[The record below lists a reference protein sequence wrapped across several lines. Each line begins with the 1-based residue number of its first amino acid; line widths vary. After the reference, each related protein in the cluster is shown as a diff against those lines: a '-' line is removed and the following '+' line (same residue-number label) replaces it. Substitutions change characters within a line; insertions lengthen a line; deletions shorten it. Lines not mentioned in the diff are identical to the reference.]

1 MLCFHR
7 PALPS
12 SLLLAAA
19 LQEALNKLPISDTV
33 AAAKVQIANIE
44 QELKTVVKSVAA
56 SQPALSALNDP
67 VALQL
72 AVYSIMGLPM
82 LLLFVLFV
90 SIYGGPGK
98 SSGTGTDAAG
108 KAGGKKVT
116 AAAAGKKSAVAAT
129 PAGKG
134 KGKGKAVR
142 DGADVLY
149 TP

>member
-1 MLCFHR
+1 
-7 PALPS
+7 
-12 SLLLAAA
+12 
-19 LQEALNKLPISDTV
+19 LQEAINKLPISDTI
-33 AAAKVQIANIE
+33 AAAKLQVANIE
-44 QELKTVVKSVAA
+44 QELKTVVKGVAA

-72 AVYSIMGLPM
+72 AVYSIMCLPM
-82 LLLFVLFV
+82 LLLFVVSV

-98 SSGTGTDAAG
+98 SSGTGADAAS
-108 KAGGKKVT
+108 KAGRKT
-116 AAAAGKKSAVAAT
+116 TAAAAAAGKKGAAPGSKAKAVAAT
-129 PAGKG
+129 PAG

>member
-1 MLCFHR
+1 
-7 PALPS
+7 
-12 SLLLAAA
+12 
-19 LQEALNKLPISDTV
+19 LQEALNKLPIADTI

-56 SQPALSALNDP
+56 SQPALAALNDP

-98 SSGTGTDAAG
+98 SSGTGSDAAG
-108 KAGGKKVT
+108 KAGGKKVAA
-116 AAAAGKKSAVAAT
+116 AAAAGKKGSVAAT

>member
-1 MLCFHR
+1 
-7 PALPS
+7 
-12 SLLLAAA
+12 
-19 LQEALNKLPISDTV
+19 LQEALNKLPISDTI
-33 AAAKVQIANIE
+33 AAVKVQIANIE

-98 SSGTGTDAAG
+98 SSGTGADAAG
-108 KAGGKKVT
+108 KGGKKVA